1 MNLIFYLWIKSKNK
15 VYETKMFGKENYKV
29 VIIMEFL
36 LHQSIVPKIFLV
48 DALLNIEYLFE
59 L

>member
-1 MNLIFYLWIKSKNK
+1 
-15 VYETKMFGKENYKV
+15 MFGKENYKV

-36 LHQSIVPKIFLV
+36 LHQSTVPKIFLV

-59 L
+59 M